1 MTGGNGRVRGADF
14 PFVRDGIPELRAH
27 LPAAVVCAV
36 LGGVLALLVVV
47 SFVVPGPDGVAELAP
62 ADGIVTAVTPTKLS
76 AAVGSV
82 LNGQ

>member
-1 MTGGNGRVRGADF
+1 M
-14 PFVRDGIPELRAH
+14 RAH

-36 LGGVLALLVVV
+36 LGAALVLLVVV
-47 SFVVPGPDGVAELAP
+47 SFVVPGPVGVAELAP
-62 ADGIVTAVTPTKLS
+62 ADGVVTAVTPTKLG